1 MLRWLYVNG
10 VTPRGA
16 LCRWPRPDGPGAD
29 GMVFLSGFGLI
40 LWPSVVGTE
49 RVAKMRA
56 IVMGAGLV
64 AAVLVAACGKQEQDT
79 GPKLPVP
86 QCGDAK
92 DYDTKAFAPLVEA
105 MDRTGGMAEVN
116 RRFAQHRVTLE
127 TLLAQRHPQL
137 MPRLKPVLD
146 KAFAESRLRER
157 AACLFTGLSA
167 QREGIAAMDAWSRK
181 PEMRAINTAIWTRK
195 PAPSEEED
203 AKMTDKRKALLR
215 GIASAMLL
223 QRIQANTDA
232 VAKGEAAAL
241 AAVLES
247 AQHAA
252 APAKPSPIAME
263 SIVDDWLAPAL
274 VKVPDGDLADYLN
287 FVEGTFAG
295 DYAVTLNSA
304 FDFRAGAWYEELV
317 EQFDRNNVQTVL
329 PGGPAGKDAL
339 VADARRSLHEVGTP
353 QAAIDA
359 LAKLAQ
365 AERMDPG
372 DAAIKTLLG
381 EASIMSAPP
390 MPARGEQLRVVI
402 QTPNYEQADRFLA
415 KAVELKADDAD
426 AYVQIGRLRYLQG
439 RDDEAAAAFEQARK
453 LSPEHPL
460 LNLHLGDLTYAKQ
473 DYAAASNYLQA
484 ALAKPEGRV
493 HVHVTALNHLQVVM
507 GKTGR
512 MAEYPRIVNAFLARN
527 PQAWNVRLDFADYL
541 LASGARAEVVLPV
554 IEPVPDTWFPAR
566 KVPTLAGALIRK
578 SAERLDKDG
587 QPIGDSQLAMRR
599 MLAMNPEPRA
609 LGEAICRS
617 GIESVF
623 AKKVLATSPAPKVAA
638 TSLVVC
644 SLRWQN
650 ARMTYAITPLADP
663 ASLGGPLAE
672 LNNDTP
678 LCFAAATRNIK
689 GFIGL
694 AKLQVS
700 PTQRCNDGDTVGAR
714 LQRMRY
720 GNDTGVAQMAEALN
734 RYYRKA

>member
-1 MLRWLYVNG
+1 MR
-10 VTPRGA
+10 R
-16 LCRWPRPDGPGAD
+16 
-29 GMVFLSGFGLI
+29 I
-40 LWPSVVGTE
+40 VVCTG
-49 RVAKMRA
+49 
-56 IVMGAGLV
+56 IV
-64 AAVLVAACGKQEQDT
+64 AAVLVTACGKQEQDT
-79 GPKLPVP
+79 GPRLPVP

-92 DYDTKAFAPLVEA
+92 DYDAKAFAPLVQA

-116 RRFAQHRVTLE
+116 RRFAQHRATLE
-127 TLLAQRHPQL
+127 ALLAQRHPQL
-137 MPRLKPVLD
+137 LPRLKPVLD
-146 KAFAESRLRER
+146 KAFSESRLRER
-157 AACLFTGLSA
+157 AACLLTGLSV

-203 AKMTDKRKALLR
+203 AKMTEERRALLR

-247 AQHAA
+247 PHQTA
-252 APAKPSPIAME
+252 APAKPAPASME
-263 SIVDDWLAPAL
+263 TVIDDWLAPAL

-295 DYAVTLNSA
+295 DYAVALNSA
-304 FDFRAGAWYEELV
+304 FDFRAGPWYEALV

-329 PGGPAGKDAL
+329 PGGAAGKEAL
-339 VADARRSLHEVGTP
+339 VADARRSLHEIGTP
-353 QAAIDA
+353 QAAADA
-359 LAKLAQ
+359 LAKLTQ

-381 EASIMSAPP
+381 EASIMTAPP

-402 QTPNYEQADRFLA
+402 QSPNYEQADRFLA
-415 KAVELKADDAD
+415 KAIELKPDDAD
-426 AYVQIGRLRYLQG
+426 AHVQIGRLRYLQG
-439 RDDEAAAAFEQARK
+439 RDDESAAAFEQARK

-460 LNLHLGDLTYAKQ
+460 LNLHMGDLAYARQ
-473 DYAAASNYLQA
+473 DYAASSNYLQA

-541 LASGARAEVVLPV
+541 LANGARAEVVLPV
-554 IEPVPDTWFPAR
+554 IEPVPDTWFPTR
-566 KVPTLAGALIRK
+566 KVPTLAAALIRK

-587 QPIGDSQLAMRR
+587 QPIGDSQLAMQR

-617 GIESVF
+617 GIESVL
-623 AKKVLATSPAPKVAA
+623 AKKMLATSPAPKAAA

-650 ARMTYAITPLADP
+650 ARMTYAITPQAD
-663 ASLGGPLAE
+663 AAALSGPLPE

-714 LQRMRY
+714 LQRMTY